1 MMIEKPL
8 LTTYYSG
15 WDDYQISLARTAARL
30 TPEQLA
36 WRPAT
41 EHRTVGDLAQHIVE
55 GRIGWIGQF
64 LGEGNAELNAW
75 EPTSPGLPTAGEL
88 VHGLEA
94 TWQMIEGAL
103 TRWTA
108 EDLAQP
114 YSIEYDGKDYRITRQ
129 WVLWHVLSHDIHHG
143 GELTLML
150 GMQGVALPELGD
162 GGGHL
167 AERAPLEE

>member
-1 MMIEKPL
+1 MS
-8 LTTYYSG
+8 YYSG

-36 WRPAT
+36 WRPSA
-41 EHRTVGDLAQHIVE
+41 EQRTVGDLAQHIVE

-64 LGEGNAELNAW
+64 LGEGSARLNAW
-75 EPTSPGLPTAGEL
+75 APASPGSPTAAEL
-88 VHGLEA
+88 VDGLEA
-94 TWQMIEGAL
+94 TWRMIEAAL
-103 TRWTA
+103 ARWTT

-114 YSIEYDGKDYRITRQ
+114 YTIDYNGKDYRITRQ

-162 GGGHL
+162 EGGHL
-167 AERAPLEE
+167 AERAPLAE